1 MNENR
6 GFSKERRPLIKSKK
20 SKSAL
25 PNKYNLIGRAPH
37 FLASN
42 SAALINRFKK
52 NSGFTL
58 STLELDNTDPHE
70 PTVIRG
76 GYSLI

>member
-6 GFSKERRPLIKSKK
+6 GFSKERRALIKSKK

-52 NSGFTL
+52 KQRIHLIHFR
-58 STLELDNTDPHE
+58 
-70 PTVIRG
+70 IRQH
-76 GYSLI
+76 